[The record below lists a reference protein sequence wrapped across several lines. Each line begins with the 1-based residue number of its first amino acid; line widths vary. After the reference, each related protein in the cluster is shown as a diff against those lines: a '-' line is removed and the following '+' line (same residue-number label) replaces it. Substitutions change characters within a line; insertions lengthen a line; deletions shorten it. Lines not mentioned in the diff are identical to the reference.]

1 MKLLSKKGKS
11 EPLDEAYDGDPSD
24 CAQDAQPVVPDD
36 TVSDAPAQK
45 KGLFHR
51 KARENPDGSKK
62 KLSKKGKIILILCI
76 AAAAALGICAKLFW
90 FGTKTAAANMTYAAA
105 VVQKRDVSVTLS
117 GSGTLAAANSYNVT
131 SLVSGEVTSSNFSKG
146 DTVKSGDV
154 LYQIDTSDAEDS
166 IKSAQLNVEKAELS
180 YTNAQK
186 SLTNLTVTSPAGG
199 TITELDVKV
208 GDNVQSGG
216 KIGVVRNSSTV
227 TLKVPFNSGDV
238 SSFYIGESAS
248 VTLDSTFETLSGTIT
263 KISSTEQVLTGNMLV
278 KYVTIDVTNPGGI
291 TDTTTASATVGGVA
305 CNSSATF
312 SFKSSENI
320 TAKASGTVKSIVAD
334 EGDRVSAG
342 GTVLLL
348 SSDDAQ
354 ENVTNAKLSLE
365 DARNNL
371 ESKQQALEDYTIK
384 SPIDGTIIEQ
394 NVKVGDKLSN
404 GTVTGSSSSSS
415 SSSGSSSSSSSSSSS
430 GMCKIY
436 DLSYL
441 TMDISVDELD
451 VSEVKVGQKVTITAD
466 AVEGKTYEGVV
477 TNVSL
482 SGTTSNGVTAY
493 PVTVKI
499 TETDGLLPG
508 MNVDAKIVVE
518 SVSNVLT
525 IPVSAVSRGNSVL
538 AQSDKSVSY
547 KDGDKITLDD
557 SSKPVGFKSTS
568 VTLGLSSDD
577 YIEVKSGLKEGDV
590 VAVGTVVQS
599 TSTASTSSGAL
610 GGMAGGGDMGGGGGD
625 MPQGGGGG
633 GPQGGPQGG

>member
-1 MKLLSKKGKS
+1 
-11 EPLDEAYDGDPSD
+11 
-24 CAQDAQPVVPDD
+24 
-36 TVSDAPAQK
+36 
-45 KGLFHR
+45 
-51 KARENPDGSKK
+51 
-62 KLSKKGKIILILCI
+62 
-76 AAAAALGICAKLFW
+76 
-90 FGTKTAAANMTYAAA
+90 
-105 VVQKRDVSVTLS
+105 
-117 GSGTLAAANSYNVT
+117 
-131 SLVSGEVTSSNFSKG
+131 
-146 DTVKSGDV
+146 
-154 LYQIDTSDAEDS
+154 
-166 IKSAQLNVEKAELS
+166 
-180 YTNAQK
+180 
-186 SLTNLTVTSPAGG
+186 
-199 TITELDVKV
+199 
-208 GDNVQSGG
+208 
-216 KIGVVRNSSTV
+216 
-227 TLKVPFNSGDV
+227 
-238 SSFYIGESAS
+238 
-248 VTLDSTFETLSGTIT
+248 
-263 KISSTEQVLTGNMLV
+263 
-278 KYVTIDVTNPGGI
+278 
-291 TDTTTASATVGGVA
+291 
-305 CNSSATF
+305 
-312 SFKSSENI
+312 
-320 TAKASGTVKSIVAD
+320 
-334 EGDRVSAG
+334 
-342 GTVLLL
+342 
-348 SSDDAQ
+348 
-354 ENVTNAKLSLE
+354 
-365 DARNNL
+365 
-371 ESKQQALEDYTIK
+371 
-384 SPIDGTIIEQ
+384 
-394 NVKVGDKLSN
+394 
-404 GTVTGSSSSSS
+404 
-415 SSSGSSSSSSSSSSS
+415 
-430 GMCKIY
+430 MCKIY

-599 TSTASTSSGAL
+599 TSTTTTSGGAL